1 MGLTSSALSCP
12 ERYLALVHCSIL
24 CALHEIK
31 YLKILKIFILKIAI
45 ELPVITF
52 SAWL

>member
-1 MGLTSSALSCP
+1 MGLTSPALSCS
-12 ERYLALVHCSIL
+12 ERYLGLVHCYIL
-24 CALHEIK
+24 DALHEIK

-45 ELPVITF
+45 KLPVITF